1 MYRHIQTSLYL
12 KGTDCLQKS
21 SLLEPNKV
29 KWSKETTNL
38 KHRQPIKSVDICA
51 KKTVFTHIRN
61 FYQLSA
67 VWDAQNHFETCSLTV
82 LI

>member
-38 KHRQPIKSVDICA
+38 KHRQPIKSVEICA
-51 KKTVFTHIRN
+51 KNSI
-61 FYQLSA
+61 YAYSQLLSTQRCLGCA
-67 VWDAQNHFETCSLTV
+67 ESF
-82 LI
+82 

>member
-38 KHRQPIKSVDICA
+38 KHRQPIKSVEICA
-51 KKTVFTHIRN
+51 KKQYLRIFAT

-67 VWDAQNHFETCSLTV
+67 VWDAQNHFETCSLNV
-82 LI
+82 